1 MSVIA
6 AKQKLEEANL
16 GHVSWL
22 NPEHLQFNP
31 TFLSSSPEEL
41 NIFVSWTAQQA
52 LLVNFL
58 ENGKLNQPYTDSLQ
72 LSKHAKYESYK
83 VFITALLYPILKE
96 KAKTPLNFTGAHNLL
111 SISVLLTEREQDLIH
126 DEVNVWLENVR
137 ASIKTAISQA
147 RSDQAIYTVLESE
160 LPAEFWKVLNAFNA
174 RHYRVKTTWLE
185 LLIGTVS
192 HKHASARLLNFV
204 IGRLELLEL
213 HDEHKMEIADLKKQL
228 QKGKVSFE
236 KTRIPWKKAILLT
249 LVILIV
255 AAGLVGIWFIPA
267 KPEPLVVQEDT
278 SFMELTPEERGK
290 IDSLITSVKQE
301 EVRKMQQG
309 LDSNLPEPTAELV
322 TRNTNSNAVFWEY
335 YTGWNGLKPVDY
347 AKSFSLS
354 KKESRILPKTK
365 AISKSTG
372 ATTLGF
378 FNDSK
383 LTALV
388 ILFDDYEGTTY
399 TRFVAAGEQLKFNCK
414 EGMQLLVLP
423 GSDCSSNMNS
433 NHLPYNQIN
442 EYFFRELETIY
453 TVNGGA
459 RSMKLVLE
467 DFSTNGTILVDL
479 DGALS
484 L

>member
-16 GHVSWL
+16 GHISWL

-31 TFLSSSPEEL
+31 TFLSSSAEEL
-41 NIFVSWTAQQA
+41 NVFVSWTAQQP
-52 LLVNFL
+52 LLVDFL
-58 ENGKLNQPYTDSLQ
+58 EKGKLEQSYSDSLH

-96 KAKTPLNFTGAHNLL
+96 KAKTPTNFKGANNLL
-111 SISVLLTEREQDLIH
+111 RLSVLLTEREQDLIQ
-126 DEVNVWLENVR
+126 DEINLWLEKAREKVT
-137 ASIKTAISQA
+137 TAIAAS
-147 RSDQAIYTVLESE
+147 RSDQAIYSVLEAE
-160 LPAEFWKVLNAFNA
+160 LPAEFWTVLNAFNV
-174 RHYRVKTTWLE
+174 RHYRVKTSWLE

-204 IGRLELLEL
+204 IARLELLDL
-213 HDEHKMEIADLKKQL
+213 RDEHKEEIKDLKKQL

-249 LVILIV
+249 LVVLIV
-255 AAGLVGIWFIPA
+255 TAGLIGIWFIPA
-267 KPEPLVVQEDT
+267 KPEPLIVQDQT
-278 SFMELTPEERGK
+278 SFMELTQDERNK

-301 EVRKMQQG
+301 EIRRIQQG
-309 LDSNLPEPTAELV
+309 LDSELPEPVAELV
-322 TRNTNSNAVFWEY
+322 TRNTNSNAVFWDY
-335 YTGWNGLKPVDY
+335 YTGWNALKPVDY

-354 KKESRILPKTK
+354 KKESRVLPKTM
-365 AISKSTG
+365 AIGKSTG
-372 ATTLGF
+372 ATTIGF
-378 FNDSK
+378 INDSK

-388 ILFDDYEGTTY
+388 ILFDDFEGTTY
-399 TRFVAAGEQLKFNCK
+399 THFVAAGEQLKFSCK

-423 GSDCSSNMNS
+423 GSACSATMNT
-433 NHLPYNQIN
+433 NHLPFDQIN

-453 TVNGGA
+453 TVNGNVS
-459 RSMKLVLE
+459 SMKLVLE

-479 DGALS
+479 DGGLS